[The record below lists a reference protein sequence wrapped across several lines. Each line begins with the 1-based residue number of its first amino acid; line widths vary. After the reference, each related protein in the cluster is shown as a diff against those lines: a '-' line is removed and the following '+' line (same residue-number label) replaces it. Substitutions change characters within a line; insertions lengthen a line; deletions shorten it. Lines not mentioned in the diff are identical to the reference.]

1 MASSKDSAYFAWQ
14 DSRNGNSDFQ
24 SEDIYFASAR
34 FTSEVRSE
42 GDDSGV
48 PAALQLAAGVLL
60 GMGLTMVIVVGISR
74 RRGRAATA

>member
-1 MASSKDSAYFAWQ
+1 VASSKDSAYFAWQ

-42 GDDSGV
+42 GDESACQ
-48 PAALQLAAGVLL
+48 PRC
-60 GMGLTMVIVVGISR
+60 SWP
-74 RRGRAATA
+74 RAYCSAWA